1 MLASSREGEQD
12 MRLAAVVAANPPAT
26 PVQWLIVPRHPLR
39 FDEVAQRIA
48 AHGFKV
54 LRRSEWGHERQD
66 DPLPAPG
73 HAGCGAAT
81 HRVIARRGAA
91 YRAGCSATYSLAA
104 CALLKG
110 ATV

>member
-1 MLASSREGEQD
+1 M
-12 MRLAAVVAANPPAT
+12 

-48 AHGFKV
+48 VHGFKV
-54 LRRSEWGHERQD
+54 LRRSEWGHERQE

-81 HRVIARRGAA
+81 HRKALRGVPRRLLCYILTSCLRTIDG
-91 YRAGCSATYSLAA
+91 RYSLI
-104 CALLKG
+104 
-110 ATV
+110 